1 MRIQSSYYD
10 VRILIFYCKI
20 IDFYLRISNEF
31 CIFVLSEE
39 MTKGDA
45 ENLEK
50 SRENENLKTNE
61 TRNFIKG
68 LESQNKI

>member
-1 MRIQSSYYD
+1 M
-10 VRILIFYCKI
+10 VAGLFFCCKNI
-20 IDFYLRISNEF
+20 EIYLHISNVL

-39 MTKGDA
+39 MTKGNS

-50 SRENENLKTNE
+50 SRRNEILKTNE
-61 TRNFIKG
+61 TRYFIKG